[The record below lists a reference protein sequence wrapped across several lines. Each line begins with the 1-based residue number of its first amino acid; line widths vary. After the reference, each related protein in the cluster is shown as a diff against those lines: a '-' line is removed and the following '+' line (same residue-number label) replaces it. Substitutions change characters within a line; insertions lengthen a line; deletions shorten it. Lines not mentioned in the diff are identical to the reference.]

1 MALEVGS
8 IVEGTVTGLAKF
20 GVFVE
25 IADKKIGLVHISEVA
40 GEYVSD
46 VNDYLKLHDK
56 VKVKIISVDE
66 KGKIALSIKQP
77 QGSAPLLSKE
87 HAYAHRRR
95 PFSKTFRFPAYLC
108 SHTQSFGIMV
118 SAFSKPSLKSR
129 SLTLTSETA
138 KYSIRLSKIATPA
151 TIISARSGRIPGKL
165 HLSS

>member
-1 MALEVGS
+1 MYCRKDIYSYMALEVGS

-66 KGKIALSIKQP
+66 KGKIALSIKQA
-77 QGSAPLLSKE
+77 QAEVCG
-87 HAYAHRRR
+87 R
-95 PFSKTFRFPAYLC
+95 
-108 SHTQSFGIMV
+108 
-118 SAFSKPSLKSR
+118 R
-129 SLTLTSETA
+129 SLISIPVNILLTFAVTA
-138 KYSIRLSKIATPA
+138 ALPVSI
-151 TIISARSGRIPGKL
+151 GQ
-165 HLSS
+165 

>member
-66 KGKIALSIKQP
+66 KGKIALSIKQAQAEVCGRRKP
-77 QGSAPLLSKE
+77 DQHTCNILL
-87 HAYAHRRR
+87 
-95 PFSKTFRFPAYLC
+95 TFAVTAALP
-108 SHTQSFGIMV
+108 V
-118 SAFSKPSLKSR
+118 S
-129 SLTLTSETA
+129 
-138 KYSIRLSKIATPA
+138 I
-151 TIISARSGRIPGKL
+151 GQ
-165 HLSS
+165 

>member
-1 MALEVGS
+1 MYCRKDIYSYMALEVGS

-66 KGKIALSIKQP
+66 KGKIALSIKQARRKSAEG
-77 QGSAPLLSKE
+77 GSLISIPVNILL
-87 HAYAHRRR
+87 
-95 PFSKTFRFPAYLC
+95 TFAVIAALP
-108 SHTQSFGIMV
+108 V
-118 SAFSKPSLKSR
+118 S
-129 SLTLTSETA
+129 
-138 KYSIRLSKIATPA
+138 I
-151 TIISARSGRIPGKL
+151 GQ
-165 HLSS
+165 